1 MMQTPQGMPL
11 RILSLFL
18 LLSMSGCTSMIT
30 SRFANNI
37 GDAILSQTDPEVA
50 AASIPTFM
58 VMMDSLVLDA
68 PENPEIL
75 TASANLNGAYA
86 SLFASSD
93 EQAKQLTEK
102 SLQQARTAI
111 CTEIKA
117 ICTKD
122 NLNIDQF
129 QEILAG
135 IDKSNIEL
143 LYTLGT
149 TWAGWIQSHK
159 DDWSGLAQVPKV
171 EAVMKRVV
179 ELDENFEW
187 GRGHLYLAIINSQL
201 PPALGGKPE
210 IGRLHFE
217 KAIEIS
223 KGQDLIA
230 KVEFA
235 RHYARLVFDQE
246 LHDQLLKDVISAK
259 PTVVK
264 LNLSNAVAKLQAK
277 QLLSTSVE
285 YFEE

>member
-1 MMQTPQGMPL
+1 MHNSQGMFL
-11 RILSLFL
+11 KILPFFL
-18 LLSMSGCTSMIT
+18 LLTLSGCTSMIT
-30 SRFANNI
+30 SRFANNL

-68 PENPEIL
+68 PKNPEIL

-111 CTEIKA
+111 CTEIKS
-117 ICTKD
+117 ICSRD
-122 NLNIDQF
+122 NLDLDQF
-129 QEILAG
+129 QQILAD
-135 IDKSNIEL
+135 IDESNIEL

-149 TWAGWIQSHK
+149 AWAGWIQSHK
-159 DDWSGLAQVPKV
+159 DDWNGLAQVPKV
-171 EAVMKRVV
+171 EAVMRRVV
-179 ELDENFEW
+179 ELDESFEW
-187 GRGHLYLAIINSQL
+187 GRGHLYLAVINSQL
-201 PPALGGKPE
+201 PPALGGKPG

-230 KVEFA
+230 QVEFA
-235 RHYARLVFDQE
+235 RHYARLMFDQD
-246 LHDQLLKDVISAK
+246 LHDQLLKDVIAAE
-259 PTVVK
+259 PTVIK

-277 QLLSTSVE
+277 RLLSTSVE